1 MPKQVSPLTNTQ
13 VKNAK
18 AKPKVNP
25 KEYSLADGYGLYL
38 RVKPSGS
45 KLWIFNYQA
54 PYTKKRSNISFGT
67 FPPVTL
73 AQARSEREACRELL
87 AREIDPKHARAER
100 DEAQAEA
107 HANTLEVVAKKW
119 FKTKSKKL
127 TEKYADDLMNSLENH
142 VFPKLGKRPI
152 HKITARG
159 VIEILEPLQDKGKL
173 ELVKRICQRLNMI
186 MDYAVVSDII
196 TDNRL
201 ARIGKAFESPDKVH
215 LPTIKPDA
223 LPDLVQAI
231 DKASIKP
238 VTRYLVLWQLH
249 TMVRPS
255 EAAGARWDEI
265 DLDNK
270 VWNIPKERMKKRRE
284 HSVPLTDQV
293 LSILEKIRPF
303 SANRDFVFPS
313 DIDPRRKSINSA
325 TVNMALRRMGYK
337 GKLVSHGFRSLASTT
352 LNEQGFDR
360 DVIESAL
367 AHVDQNSTRAAYNR
381 AEYLE
386 RRKVMLQWWS
396 NHIDNAETGLTSLKG
411 KKHLSVLTL

>member
-18 AKPKVNP
+18 NKA
-25 KEYSLADGYGLYL
+25 KEYNLADGNGLYL
-38 RVKPSGS
+38 RVKPSSS

-54 PYTKKRSNISFGT
+54 PFTKRRSNISFGT
-67 FPPVTL
+67 FPSVTL
-73 AQARSEREACRELL
+73 AQARSEREVCRELL
-87 AREIDPKHARAER
+87 AKEIDPKHARAER

-127 TEKYADDLMNSLENH
+127 TDKYADDLMNSLENH

-186 MDYAVVSDII
+186 MDYAVVTDIV

-223 LPDLVQAI
+223 LPDLVLAI

-265 DLDNK
+265 DLENK
-270 VWNIPKERMKKRRE
+270 VWNIPEERMKKRRE
-284 HSVPLTDQV
+284 HSVPLTDQT
-293 LSILEKIRPF
+293 LSILKAIKPF
-303 SANRDFVFPS
+303 SAHRDFIFPS
-313 DIDPRRKSINSA
+313 DIDPRRKPINSSS
-325 TVNMALRRMGYK
+325 VNMALRRMGYK

-352 LNEQGFDR
+352 LNEQGFDP
-360 DVIESAL
+360 DLIEAAL
-367 AHVDQNSTRAAYNR
+367 AHLDKNATRAAYNR
-381 AEYLE
+381 TDYLE
-386 RRKVMLQWWS
+386 RRKPLMQWWS
-396 NHIDNAETGLTSLKG
+396 DHIEEAVTGISSSKG
-411 KKHLSVLTL
+411 KKHLNVA